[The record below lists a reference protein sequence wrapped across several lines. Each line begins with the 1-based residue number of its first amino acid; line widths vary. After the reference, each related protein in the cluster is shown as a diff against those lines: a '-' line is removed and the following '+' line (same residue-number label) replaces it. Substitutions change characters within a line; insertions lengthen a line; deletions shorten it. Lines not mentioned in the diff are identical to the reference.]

1 MSLLQEMLADK
12 DTEQLFKYQS
22 EPCAIYRAPLVPSL
36 VGLQFTTGAPLGVL
50 PLGDWAC
57 CPLGTTYEHHTWLE
71 RTNVSNTNRG
81 RSEARG
87 LLEHS

>member
-1 MSLLQEMLADK
+1 MLADK

-22 EPCAIYRAPLVPSL
+22 EPCAVYRASLAPSL
-36 VGLQFTTGAPLGVL
+36 VGAQFTGVL
-50 PLGDWAC
+50 PLGDWAYY
-57 CPLGTTYEHHTWLE
+57 PLGTTYEHHTWLE